1 MKVTNFMTVNRLLVG
16 FIVVVFVQAC
26 SSSGSSSNDCEADD
40 DSARFALLANSTTTL
55 TMNGT
60 IDCTTD
66 GKLQKALSE
75 NPIDTILMQVVEGS
89 VDDESN
95 IAMSRKLAGQSI
107 HIEVAE
113 DGLIA
118 SGGVDF
124 FLAGATRKINNNS
137 LVGVH
142 SWADSDGNEGIDVY
156 NSNPDP
162 TNAEHSM
169 FVEYYSQFVSGL
181 KDGRPGNSVTDVAVD
196 FYVYTLDSAPAA
208 GLHCMTAQEL
218 VNWGVVTD
226 TTNVAD
232 LNPVIKGS
240 SHLFASACT
249 H

>member
-1 MKVTNFMTVNRLLVG
+1 MKIFKLVTINRVIFSVIAVL
-16 FIVVVFVQAC
+16 FIQGC
-26 SSSGSSSNDCEADD
+26 GSSSSSNDCKADD
-40 DSARFALLANSTTTL
+40 DSARFALLTNSTTTL

-60 IDCTTD
+60 IDCTTND
-66 GKLQKALSE
+66 KLQKALSAD
-75 NPIDTILMQVVEGS
+75 PVDTILMQVVEGS

-95 IAMSRKLAGQSI
+95 IAMSKKLAGQSI
-107 HIEVAE
+107 NIEVAE
-113 DGLIA
+113 NGLIA

-124 FLAGATRKINNNS
+124 FLAGVTRKINDNS

-142 SWADSDGNEGIDVY
+142 SWADSDGKEGIDVY
-156 NSNPDP
+156 NDNPDP
-162 TNAEHSM
+162 TNEEHAM

-181 KDGRPGNSVTDVAVD
+181 KDGRPGNSTTDVAVD

-218 VNWGVVTD
+218 VDWGVVTN
-226 TTNVAD
+226 TTNAAD

-240 SHLFASACT
+240 AHLFATACT